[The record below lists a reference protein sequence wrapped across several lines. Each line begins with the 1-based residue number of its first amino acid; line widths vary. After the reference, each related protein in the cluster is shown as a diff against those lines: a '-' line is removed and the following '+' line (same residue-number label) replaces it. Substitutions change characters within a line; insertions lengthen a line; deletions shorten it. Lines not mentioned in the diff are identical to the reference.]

1 MAKNKFS
8 LSNTL
13 EAFIDV
19 GADFLF
25 GTKKSSSVSQA
36 DIYVEP
42 TIERE
47 GGFLGKIAR
56 TAYKTFGSGATDKTR
71 VTDSSMSIAEIKD
84 AARATS
90 RYTDTTA
97 GVSTPTRFIP
107 SDPLYQDAL
116 RRRLLE
122 PNYDSVFE
130 RMTSQYTIPPKGNI
144 PAGKAMSPGSTT
156 IQRKTTAPRV
166 TV

>member
-56 TAYKTFGSGATDKTR
+56 TAYKTFGSGGTDETR
-71 VTDSSMSIAEIKD
+71 VTDSSMSLADIK
-84 AARATS
+84 AAAKATS
-90 RYTDTTA
+90 SYRDTTA
-97 GVSTPTRFIP
+97 GVGTPTRFIP
-107 SDPLYQDAL
+107 TDPLYQDAL
-116 RRRLLE
+116 RRRLVQ
-122 PNYDSVFE
+122 PNYDTVFE
-130 RMTSQYTIPPKGNI
+130 RMTSQYTIPPRGNI
-144 PAGKAMSPGSTT
+144 PASKAMSPGSTT
-156 IQRKTTAPRV
+156 IKRKTTAPRV

>member
-13 EAFIDV
+13 ESFIDF
-19 GADFLF
+19 GADLLL

-56 TAYKTFGSGATDKTR
+56 TAYKTFGSGATDETR
-71 VTDSSMSIAEIKD
+71 VTDSSMSLADIQ
-84 AARATS
+84 AAAKATS
-90 RYTDTTA
+90 RYRDTTA
-97 GVSTPTRFIP
+97 GVGTPTRFIP
-107 SDPLYQDAL
+107 SDPLYRDAL
-116 RRRLLE
+116 RRRLVQ

-130 RMTSQYTIPPKGNI
+130 RMTSQYTIPPRTNI
-144 PAGKAMSPGSTT
+144 PASKAMSPGSTT